1 MHPGFIFL
9 EGPLQGTR
17 QSEPE
22 DRIVSERSTGSRPR
36 AARRWLQ
43 PSVGTN
49 KNIVTGNP
57 GLSIF
62 AIESGEQQSA
72 AFCVAASICQCFI
85 PDGSTFAAKT
95 SRPISA
101 LSPPA

>member
-43 PSVGTN
+43 PSVGTY

-62 AIESGEQQSA
+62 ALESGDNKAPLFVCLLQ
-72 AFCVAASICQCFI
+72 FVRASFLM
-85 PDGSTFAAKT
+85 DL
-95 SRPISA
+95 R
-101 LSPPA
+101 LR